1 MNIVLNPIINFVL
14 KDLEKLK
21 KKQNVFVKIDMMEKN
36 VKMLFQL
43 KLKMITMKIF
53 MLRKLLKKKQ
63 KELQKIISLFLNL
76 NLMKYI
82 K

>member
-1 MNIVLNPIINFVL
+1 MNIVLNQIINFVL

-21 KKQNVFVKIDMMEKN
+21 KKQNVFVKIDMTEKN

-63 KELQKIISLFLNL
+63 KEL
-76 NLMKYI
+76 
-82 K
+82 

>member
-1 MNIVLNPIINFVL
+1 MNIVLNQIINFVL

-36 VKMLFQL
+36 VKMLLQL

-63 KELQKIISLFLNL
+63 KEL
-76 NLMKYI
+76 
-82 K
+82 